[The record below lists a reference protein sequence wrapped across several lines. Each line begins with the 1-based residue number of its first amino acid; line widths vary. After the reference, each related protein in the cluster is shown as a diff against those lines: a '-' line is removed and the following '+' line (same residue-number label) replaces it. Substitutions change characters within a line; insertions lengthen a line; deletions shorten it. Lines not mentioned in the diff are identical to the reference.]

1 MADQIYEESV
11 YRFTDPVRL
20 FKANDPYY
28 FEVDNIP
35 LKQLQE
41 NCLWLKDQ
49 IRRDVLKI
57 SNVKRVDI
65 EELRPYAGGGD
76 RIVRVKPGRFTAR
89 INDAATK
96 TPLAY
101 LRKILGLEI
110 GEVDVYEAA
119 LPNPGTFSSETV
131 SAANALL
138 VDALDTFKSR
148 LAEDSL
154 ALNGLGERSFTWP
167 MITPDRPIDQNG
179 VTVSTQADSGAL
191 GYESPGGGQAAELVP
206 MIITEALVWAKARNA
221 VSDRITLTTYD
232 YNNPFNGFATLPK
245 TDSFFIRAW
254 RGVART
260 AIVDVP
266 EELTI
271 EVPNFDDDDFNYID
285 ENGDEARVDNVY
297 NRIDMVFIYSKP
309 IDASST
315 TVLKG
320 SGKEVITAPTLGIV
334 RGAGI
339 KANLE
344 GTSNYREE
352 YLQSTGDDHKI
363 MASPGDTEN
372 ENIGFTAASAN
383 DIAFDVRGSFPA
395 PDDLLNIA
403 PLLSEQLEAN
413 AFELVGQS
421 ILPVAYVWV
430 TRGSSVVS
438 TTDVID
444 IRPLFRT
451 AELSYNERAGIA
463 AALPQLS
470 LANPAVGKAQM
481 DYELKRQYDSINAR
495 LQNLEVESEA
505 GPPQGMRTIAAG
517 YVFGGWNF
525 GPEGAMYDFY
535 RKVFSQDLNPDNDS
549 EAAIKDYIKQ
559 KYGLSRTGFEVPA
572 YPDWDLAEWAQLN
585 TDLTEVG
592 RFPNDYINTFFSQYG
607 NLDNTSVAD
616 GSIVAGAAKEFV
628 GPDGLNSSEEPPAR
642 QIQFNN
648 ATMASQSNDSNS
660 GSTATRLNGQRVHFS
675 FIKKRIE
682 FDREAYPGMIDY
694 TVDIDFVNSI
704 PQISGAR
711 GDDGALGFGGSQGA
725 NYNNLA
731 PNATEEAR
739 YIGNW
744 VEKGEDYFIIYV
756 AFATHDIATRG
767 GALFFGSNYGPLV
780 PAPHTIS
787 TGSQSVSL
795 SERGGERFSSFVVPV
810 EDILRSNPNPQSS
823 VFGSSSRRF
832 SGYLGNPRLGKCTY
846 PTITWSMKSVSQED
860 ANFFYG
866 NLNSNNVIT
875 LNQS

>member
-1 MADQIYEESV
+1 MAEQIYNESLF
-11 YRFTDPVRL
+11 RFTDPVRL

-49 IRRDVLKI
+49 IRRDVIKI

-65 EELRPYAGGGD
+65 DELRPFADGGD
-76 RIVRVKPGRFTAR
+76 RVVRVKPGRFTAR
-89 INDAATK
+89 INDASTK
-96 TPLAY
+96 RPLAY
-101 LRKILGLEI
+101 LRKIFGFEV
-110 GEVDVYEAA
+110 GEVDAYEAA
-119 LPNPGTFSSETV
+119 LPNPGTFETATQTAV
-131 SAANALL
+131 NALL
-138 VDALDTFKSR
+138 VDALDSFKDHLSESA
-148 LAEDSL
+148 LG
-154 ALNGLGERSFTWP
+154 LNGLGERSFTWP
-167 MITPDRPIDQNG
+167 IVGPNQPVNQTG
-179 VTVSTQADSGAL
+179 VTVTTQGDTNAL
-191 GYESPGGGQAAELVP
+191 GYESTGTGEASKLVP

-221 VSDRITLTTYD
+221 IADRITLTTYD
-232 YNNPFNGFATLPK
+232 FTDPFNGFSTLPK

-254 RGVART
+254 RGIARN

-266 EELTI
+266 EELSI
-271 EVPNFDDDDFNYID
+271 EVPNFDDSDFNYID
-285 ENGDEARVDNVY
+285 ENGDEATVDNVY

-320 SGKEVITAPTLGIV
+320 SGKEVITTPTLGIV

-339 KANLE
+339 RANLE
-344 GTSNYREE
+344 GTLNYTEE
-352 YLQSTGDDHKI
+352 YLQSTGDDHRI

-403 PLLSEQLEAN
+403 PLISEQLEEN

-430 TRGSSVVS
+430 TRGSSVVA

-451 AELSYNERAGIA
+451 AELAYNERAGIA
-463 AALPQLS
+463 AAMPQLS

-481 DYELKRQYDSINAR
+481 DYELKRQYDVVNGR
-495 LQNLEVESEA
+495 LQVLETEEET
-505 GPPQGMRTIAAG
+505 GLPQSMRTVAAG
-517 YVFGGWNF
+517 YIFGGWNF

-535 RKVFSQDLNPDNDS
+535 QQVFSQDLNPDNDS
-549 EAAIKDYIKQ
+549 ESAIKQYIRT

-572 YPDWDLAEWAQLN
+572 YPDWDVAEWAIEN
-585 TDLTEVG
+585 TDLPEVG
-592 RFPNDYINTFFSQYG
+592 RFPNDYINTFFSQFGALDSENTRDG
-607 NLDNTSVAD
+607 N
-616 GSIVAGAAKEFV
+616 IVAGSYREFV
-628 GPDGLNSSEEPPAR
+628 GPDGLNAASGIPSRAR
-642 QIQFNN
+642 QFNN
-648 ATMASQSNDSNS
+648 ATQPNENVTVNNQGNAFIPN
-660 GSTATRLNGQRVHFS
+660 AQRVHFS

-682 FDREAYPGMIDY
+682 FDRAAYPGMVDY

-711 GDDGALGFGGSQGA
+711 GTSTYVRAGGGNGSGR
-725 NYNNLA
+725 NYNSG
-731 PNATEEAR
+731 EEAR

-756 AFATHDIATRG
+756 AFATHDMAHSGLNPFLGQTDII
-767 GALFFGSNYGPLV
+767 PLV
-780 PAPHTIS
+780 PAPHVIGLNNSNTS
-787 TGSQSVSL
+787 F
-795 SERGGERFSSFVVPV
+795 SERGGERFSAFVGPLD
-810 EDILRSNPNPQSS
+810 DIITSNPTPQPSRFGGS
-823 VFGSSSRRF
+823 EYVFR
-832 SGYLGNPRLGKCTY
+832 GYEGNPRIGKCTY
-846 PTITWSMKSVSQED
+846 PTVSWSMKAVSQTD
-860 ANFFYG
+860 APFFYG
-866 NLNSNNVIT
+866 NLGSNNVIS
-875 LNQS
+875 LNQD

>member
-1 MADQIYEESV
+1 MAEQIYNESV
-11 YRFTDPVRL
+11 YKFTDPVRL

-49 IRRDVLKI
+49 IRRDVIKI

-65 EELRPYAGGGD
+65 EELRPYASGGD
-76 RIVRVKPGRFTAR
+76 RVVRVKPGRFTAR

-96 TPLAY
+96 RPLAY
-101 LRKILGLEI
+101 LRKVLGLEV
-110 GEVDVYEAA
+110 GEVDAYEAA
-119 LPNPGTFSSETV
+119 LPNPGTFATATQGGV
-131 SAANALL
+131 NALL
-138 VDALDTFKSR
+138 VDALDGFKTR

-154 ALNGLGERSFTWP
+154 GLNGLGERSFTWP
-167 MITPDRPIDQNG
+167 VVTPDRPVDQTG

-191 GYESPGGGQAAELVP
+191 GYESPGLGRAAELVP

-221 VSDRITLTTYD
+221 VADRVTLTTYD
-232 YNNPFNGFATLPK
+232 YTDPFNGFATLPK
-245 TDSFFIRAW
+245 TDSFFVRAW
-254 RGVART
+254 RGVARN

-266 EELTI
+266 EELSI

-285 ENGDEARVDNVY
+285 ENGNEASVDNVY

-315 TVLKG
+315 TILKG
-320 SGKEVITAPTLGIV
+320 SGKEVITTPTLGIV

-344 GTSNYREE
+344 GTTNYNEE
-352 YLQSTGDDHKI
+352 YLESTGDDHKI

-372 ENIGFTAASAN
+372 ENIGFTAASGN

-403 PLLSEQLEAN
+403 PLISEQLEN
-413 AFELVGQS
+413 DAFELVGQS

-430 TRGSSVVS
+430 TRGSTVVS

-451 AELSYNERAGIA
+451 AELTYNERAGIA
-463 AALPQLS
+463 AAMPQLS

-481 DYELKRQYDSINAR
+481 DYELKRQYDEINGR
-495 LQNLEVESEA
+495 IQVLEADSEA
-505 GPPQGMRTIAAG
+505 GPPQGVRTVAAG
-517 YVFGGWNF
+517 YIFGGWNF
-525 GPEGAMYDFY
+525 GPEGALYDFY
-535 RKVFSQDLNPDNDS
+535 RQVFSQDLNPDNDS
-549 EAAIKDYIKQ
+549 EAAIKDYVRQ
-559 KYGLSRTGFEVPA
+559 KYGLSRTGFDIPA

-592 RFPNDYINTFFSQYG
+592 RFPNDYINTAFSQFGEYS
-607 NLDNTSVAD
+607 NDSAPD
-616 GSIVAGAAKEFV
+616 GTIVAGAAREFV
-628 GPDGLNSSEEPPAR
+628 GSDGLNSGGNPPDRQVNFLNASEP
-642 QIQFNN
+642 
-648 ATMASQSNDSNS
+648 S
-660 GSTATRLNGQRVHFS
+660 RVTGERNRIHFS
-675 FIKKRIE
+675 YIKKRIE

-694 TVDIDFVNSI
+694 TVDVDFINSI
-704 PQISGAR
+704 PQISGGKGVAGVFNPGSGQNSNQEQ
-711 GDDGALGFGGSQGA
+711 GDSNQESG
-725 NYNNLA
+725 
-731 PNATEEAR
+731 R

-756 AFATHDIATRG
+756 AFATHDLGRQP
-767 GALFFGSNYGPLV
+767 FGFGNQNNFRPYV
-780 PAPHTIS
+780 PAPHVFSAPGVPPT
-787 TGSQSVSL
+787 TA

-810 EDILRSNPNPQSS
+810 DDILTSNPNPQA
-823 VFGSSSRRF
+823 VTGIVGTFD
-832 SGYLGNPRLGKCTY
+832 GYLGNPRLGKCTY
-846 PTITWSMKSVSQED
+846 PTITWSMKAVAQSD
-860 ANFFYG
+860 APFFYG
-866 NLNSNNVIT
+866 NLNTNNVIT

>member
-1 MADQIYEESV
+1 MAEQIYEESV

-49 IRRDVLKI
+49 IRRDVIKI

-65 EELRPYAGGGD
+65 EELKPYASGGD

-89 INDAATK
+89 VNDASTK
-96 TPLAY
+96 KPLAY
-101 LRKILGLEI
+101 LKKVLGLEV
-110 GEVDVYEAA
+110 GEVDVYQAA
-119 LPNPGTFSSETV
+119 LPNPGTFTTETESGV
-131 SAANALL
+131 NALL
-138 VDALDTFKSR
+138 VEALDGFKTK

-154 ALNGLGERSFTWP
+154 GLNGLGERSFTWP
-167 MITPDRPIDQNG
+167 MVSPDRPVDQNG
-179 VTVSTQADSGAL
+179 VTVSTQVDSGAL
-191 GYESPGGGQAAELVP
+191 GYESPGIGRAAELVP

-221 VSDRITLTTYD
+221 VADRITLTTYD
-232 YNNPFNGFATLPK
+232 YTDPFNGFATLPK
-245 TDSFFIRAW
+245 TDSFFVRAW

-260 AIVDVP
+260 AIVDIP
-266 EELTI
+266 EELSI

-320 SGKEVITAPTLGIV
+320 SGKEVITTPTLGIV

-344 GTSNYREE
+344 GTLNYTDE
-352 YLQSTGDDHKI
+352 YIQSTGDDHKI

-372 ENIGFTAASAN
+372 ENIGFTAASGN

-403 PLLSEQLEAN
+403 PLISEQLESD

-481 DYELKRQYDSINAR
+481 DYEMQRQYNEVNSR
-495 LQNLEVESEA
+495 LNNLEVVEEA
-505 GPPQGMRTIAAG
+505 GLPQGMRTVAAG

-535 RKVFSQDLNPDNDS
+535 RQVFSQDLNPDNDS
-549 EAAIKDYIKQ
+549 EAAIKDYVRQ

-572 YPDWDLAEWAQLN
+572 YPDWDLADWARLN
-585 TDLTEVG
+585 SDLVEVG
-592 RFPNDYINTFFSQYG
+592 TFPNDYINTFFSQAGEYASTTTPDAG
-607 NLDNTSVAD
+607 
-616 GSIVAGAAKEFV
+616 IVAGAASEKV
-628 GPDGLNSSEEPPAR
+628 NPDGLNGGGNPPSR
-642 QIQFNN
+642 QVQFNN
-648 ATMASQSNDSNS
+648 TTIPSQI
-660 GSTATRLNGQRVHFS
+660 TREGTRVTFS
-675 FIKKRIE
+675 YIKKRIE
-682 FDREAYPGMIDY
+682 FVREDYPGMIDY
-694 TVDIDFVNSI
+694 KIDVNLVNSL
-704 PQISGAR
+704 PLVSGAKGPARIGR
-711 GDDGALGFGGSQGA
+711 GQNNA
-725 NYNNLA
+725 NQEAGQANS
-731 PNATEEAR
+731 ESAR

-744 VEKGEDYFIIYV
+744 VEKGEDYFIIYL
-756 AFATHDIATRG
+756 AFATHDVAGEGDG
-767 GALFFGSNYGPLV
+767 GIFASVPQEPYV
-780 PAPHTIS
+780 PAPHTYRRAG
-787 TGSQSVSL
+787 TNNTVTA
-795 SERGGERFSSFVVPV
+795 SERGGERFSSFIVPV
-810 EDILRSNPNPQSS
+810 DDLLTSNPNPYSS
-823 VFGSSSRRF
+823 GLFN
-832 SGYLGNPRLGKCTY
+832 GYEGNPRVGKCTY
-846 PTITWSMKSVSQED
+846 PTVTWSMNAVSQSD
-860 ANFFYG
+860 ASFFYG
-866 NLNSNNVIT
+866 NLNTNNVIT
-875 LNQS
+875 LNQD

>member
-1 MADQIYEESV
+1 MAEQIYNESLF
-11 YRFTDPVRL
+11 RFTDPVRL

-49 IRRDVLKI
+49 IRRDVIKI
-57 SNVKRVDI
+57 SNVKRIDI
-65 EELRPYAGGGD
+65 DELRPFASGGD
-76 RIVRVKPGRFTAR
+76 RVVRVKPGRYTAR
-89 INDAATK
+89 INDASTK
-96 TPLAY
+96 RPLAY
-101 LRKILGLEI
+101 LRKIFGLEV
-110 GEVDVYEAA
+110 GEVDAYEAA
-119 LPNPGTFSSETV
+119 LPNPGTFSTVTETAV
-131 SAANALL
+131 NALL
-138 VDALDTFKSR
+138 VDALDTFKDK
-148 LAEDSL
+148 LAEDAL

-167 MITPDRPIDQNG
+167 VVTPDRPVNDIG
-179 VTVSTQADSGAL
+179 VNVAIQGDTGAI
-191 GYESPGGGQAAELVP
+191 GYESGGPGSAARLVP
-206 MIITEALVWAKARNA
+206 MIITEALVWAKAVNA
-221 VSDRITLTTYD
+221 IADRTLLTTYD
-232 YNNPFNGFATLPK
+232 YTDPFNGFATLPK

-254 RGVART
+254 RGIARN

-266 EELTI
+266 EELSI

-285 ENGDEARVDNVY
+285 ENGNEARVDNVY

-309 IDASST
+309 VDASST
-315 TVLKG
+315 TVLRG
-320 SGKEVITAPTLGIV
+320 SGKEVITTPTLGIV

-344 GTSNYREE
+344 GTTNYTEE

-372 ENIGFTAASAN
+372 ENLGFTAASGN

-403 PLLSEQLEAN
+403 PLISEQLEAN

-451 AELSYNERAGIA
+451 AELAYNERAGIA
-463 AALPQLS
+463 AAMPQLS
-470 LANPAVGKAQM
+470 LANPAVGKSQM
-481 DYELKRQYDSINAR
+481 DYELKRQYDVIDGR
-495 LQNLEVESEA
+495 LQVLEVEEET
-505 GPPQGMRTIAAG
+505 GLPQSMRTVAAG

-535 RKVFSQDLNPDNDS
+535 QQVFSQDLNPDNDS
-549 EAAIKDYIKQ
+549 EAAIKEYIRT

-572 YPDWDLAEWAQLN
+572 YPDWDVAEWALLN
-585 TDLTEVG
+585 SDLPEVG
-592 RFPNDYINTFFSQYG
+592 RFPNDYINTFFSEFG
-607 NLDNTSVAD
+607 TLASENTRD
-616 GSIVAGAAKEFV
+616 GSIVAGSYREFV
-628 GPDGLNSSEEPPAR
+628 GPDGLNAASGIPSRAR
-642 QIQFNN
+642 QFNN
-648 ATMASQSNDSNS
+648 ATMPSENV
-660 GSTATRLNGQRVHFS
+660 STNTQGNAYDANAQRVNFS

-682 FDREAYPGMIDY
+682 FDRAAYPGMVDY

-711 GDDGALGFGGSQGA
+711 GANTYATVGS
-725 NYNNLA
+725 NNN
-731 PNATEEAR
+731 PGRNFNSGEEAR

-756 AFATHDIATRG
+756 AFATADMAGDVFNPFTNQQRQ
-767 GALFFGSNYGPLV
+767 PLV
-780 PAPHTIS
+780 PAPHVVGINNSNT
-787 TGSQSVSL
+787 TA
-795 SERGGERFSSFVVPV
+795 SERGGERFSAFVVPV
-810 EDILRSNPNPQSS
+810 DDIITSNPTPQPSRYSS
-823 VFGSSSRRF
+823 QSYIFR
-832 SGYLGNPRLGKCTY
+832 GYEGNPRIGKCTY
-846 PTITWSMKSVSQED
+846 PTVTWSMKAIGQAD
-860 ANFFYG
+860 APFFYG
-866 NLNSNNVIT
+866 NLGANNTIT
-875 LNQS
+875 LNQD

>member
-1 MADQIYEESV
+1 MAEQIYEESV

-49 IRRDVLKI
+49 IRRDVIKI
-57 SNVKRVDI
+57 SNVKRADI
-65 EELRPYAGGGD
+65 EELKPYASGGD
-76 RIVRVKPGRFTAR
+76 RVVRVKPGRFTAR
-89 INDAATK
+89 VNDAATK
-96 TPLAY
+96 KPLAY
-101 LRKILGLEI
+101 LKKVLGLEV
-110 GEVDVYEAA
+110 GEVDVYQAA
-119 LPNPGTFSSETV
+119 LPNPGTFTTETESGV
-131 SAANALL
+131 NALL
-138 VDALDTFKSR
+138 VDALDGFKTK

-154 ALNGLGERSFTWP
+154 GLNGLGERSFTWP
-167 MITPDRPIDQNG
+167 MVSPDRPVDQNG

-191 GYESPGGGQAAELVP
+191 GYESPGTGRAAELVP

-221 VSDRITLTTYD
+221 IADRITLTTYD
-232 YNNPFNGFATLPK
+232 YTDPFNGFATLPK
-245 TDSFFIRAW
+245 TDSFFVRAW

-260 AIVDVP
+260 AIVDIP
-266 EELTI
+266 EELSI

-320 SGKEVITAPTLGIV
+320 SGKEVITTPTLGIV

-344 GTSNYREE
+344 GTLNYTDE
-352 YLQSTGDDHKI
+352 YIQSTGDDHKI

-403 PLLSEQLEAN
+403 PLISEQLESD

-481 DYELKRQYDSINAR
+481 DYEMQRQYDEVNSR
-495 LQNLEVESEA
+495 LNNLEVVEE
-505 GPPQGMRTIAAG
+505 GGLPQGMRTVAG
-517 YVFGGWNF
+517 GYIFGGWNF

-535 RKVFSQDLNPDNDS
+535 RQVFSQDLNPDNDS
-549 EAAIKDYIKQ
+549 EAAIKDYVRQ
-559 KYGLSRTGFEVPA
+559 KYGLSRTGFEVPS
-572 YPDWDLAEWAQLN
+572 YPDWDLADWARIN
-585 TDLTEVG
+585 ADLTEVG
-592 RFPNDYINTFFSQYG
+592 TFPNDYINTFFSQGGEYAS
-607 NLDNTSVAD
+607 TTTAD
-616 GSIVAGAAKEFV
+616 AGIIAGAASENV
-628 GPDGLNSSEEPPAR
+628 NPDGLNGGGNPPSR
-642 QIQFNN
+642 QVQFNN
-648 ATMASQSNDSNS
+648 TTIPSQI
-660 GSTATRLNGQRVHFS
+660 TREGTRVTFS
-675 FIKKRIE
+675 YIKKRIE
-682 FDREAYPGMIDY
+682 FDRGAYPGMIDY
-694 TVDIDFVNSI
+694 KIDVNLVNSL
-704 PQISGAR
+704 PLVSGAKGPARAAR
-711 GDDGALGFGGSQGA
+711 GAQNSNQEAGQA
-725 NYNNLA
+725 NS
-731 PNATEEAR
+731 ESAR

-744 VEKGEDYFIIYV
+744 VEKGEDYFIIYL
-756 AFATHDIATRG
+756 AFATHDVAGEGSG
-767 GALFFGSNYGPLV
+767 GIFANVPQEPYV
-780 PAPHTIS
+780 PAPHTYRRAE
-787 TGSQSVSL
+787 TTNTVTA
-795 SERGGERFSSFVVPV
+795 SERGGERFRSFIFPV
-810 EDILRSNPNPQSS
+810 DDLLTSNPNPYSS
-823 VFGSSSRRF
+823 GAFN
-832 SGYLGNPRLGKCTY
+832 GYQGNPRVGKCTY
-846 PTITWSMKSVSQED
+846 PTVTWSMNAVSQSD

-866 NLNSNNVIT
+866 NLNTNNVIT
-875 LNQS
+875 LNQD

>member
-57 SNVKRVDI
+57 SNVKRIDI

-76 RIVRVKPGRFTAR
+76 RIIRVKPGRFTAR

-101 LRKILGLEI
+101 LRKILGLQV

-167 MITPDRPIDQNG
+167 MVTPDRPIDQNG

-191 GYESPGGGQAAELVP
+191 GYESPGSGQAAELVP

-232 YNNPFNGFATLPK
+232 YNNPFNGLATLPK
-245 TDSFFIRAW
+245 TESFFIRAW

-271 EVPNFDDDDFNYID
+271 EVPNFDDADFNYID
-285 ENGDEARVDNVY
+285 ENGNETRVDNVY

-344 GTSNYREE
+344 GTTNYREE

-430 TRGSSVVS
+430 TRGSSLVS

-470 LANPAVGKAQM
+470 LANPAVGKAQL
-481 DYELKRQYDSINAR
+481 DYELKRQYDNVNSR

-517 YVFGGWNF
+517 YIFGGWNF

-607 NLDNTSVAD
+607 ALANTSVAD
-616 GSIVAGAAKEFV
+616 GSIVAGAASEFV
-628 GPDGLNSSEEPPAR
+628 GPDGLNAQEQPPAR
-642 QIQFNN
+642 QVQFNN
-648 ATMASQSNDSNS
+648 ATMASQAGTGGNFGG
-660 GSTATRLNGQRVHFS
+660 GSTSTNAQRVNFS

-682 FDREAYPGMIDY
+682 FDRESYPGMIDY

-711 GDDGALGFGGSQGA
+711 GDDGGVISNTGQSTTKI
-725 NYNNLA
+725 
-731 PNATEEAR
+731 PNAAEEAR

-756 AFATHDIATRG
+756 AFATHDMASG
-767 GALFFGSNYGPLV
+767 GGSLFFQGTQGPLV
-780 PAPHTIS
+780 PAPHTIRFGNN
-787 TGSQSVSL
+787 TVNV

-810 EDILRSNPNPQSS
+810 EDILRSNPNPQPSTYGPTARL
-823 VFGSSSRRF
+823 FN
-832 SGYLGNPRLGKCTY
+832 GYLGNPRLGKCTY

-860 ANFFYG
+860 SNFFYG